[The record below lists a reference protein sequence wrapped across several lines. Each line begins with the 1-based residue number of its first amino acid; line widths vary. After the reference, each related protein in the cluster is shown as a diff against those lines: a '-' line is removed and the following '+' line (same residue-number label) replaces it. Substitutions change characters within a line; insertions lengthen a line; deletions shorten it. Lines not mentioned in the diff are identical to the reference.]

1 MIGAPRVH
9 HRLTDSTN
17 ERAKVLAAEGAPNGT
32 IVTADEQSAGRGRQG
47 RVWTA
52 PPGSAVLM
60 SLILRDLDE
69 RHELLPL
76 AAAVAVCDA
85 IPAEAGIKWP
95 NDVWIDRRKVAGILV
110 EGRPQEGWTVLGL
123 GVNVTT
129 HEFPPEL
136 AETATSLRIAGVETS
151 RDKVLED
158 LVRSLTNWL
167 GARRDEVLAAWRAR
181 DALKDEQVRWS
192 DGEGTADGIDDSGA
206 LLVQTD
212 SGPVTLD
219 AGEVHL
225 LR

>member
-1 MIGAPRVH
+1 MIGNPRVH

-17 ERAKVLAAEGAPNGT
+17 ERAKALAAAGAPDGT
-32 IVTADEQSAGRGRQG
+32 LVTADEQTAGRGRQG

-52 PPGSAVLM
+52 PPGAAVLM
-60 SLILRDLDE
+60 SLILRELDE

-85 IPAEAGIKWP
+85 IPAEAEIKWP
-95 NDVWIDRRKVAGILV
+95 NDVWIERRKVAGILV
-110 EGRPQEGWTVLGL
+110 EGRPQEGWAVLGL

-151 RDKVLED
+151 SDRVLED

-167 GARRDEVLAAWRAR
+167 AAPGNDVLAAWRAR
-181 DALKDEQVRWS
+181 DALKGEKVRWS
-192 DGEGTADGIDDSGA
+192 DGEGTADGIDDAGA
-206 LLVQTD
+206 LRVETRD
-212 SGPVTLD
+212 GFVTLD
-219 AGEVHL
+219 AGELHL